1 MASTY
6 QLFPRTNFLIH
17 VISIS
22 GVKSVNIAKK
32 VADLLISLNYD
43 IVRFSANIVKG
54 NQSNH
59 NSKSDGQQMPWR
71 WELKIKP
78 IKQLEVRENVTDQ
91 VVIGLR
97 FVSDWSREWREFSGR
112 CDWRIKSRYLACQ
125 KSAIFAGNQIRR
137 DRRINSPNMSSA

>member
-1 MASTY
+1 
-6 QLFPRTNFLIH
+6 
-17 VISIS
+17 
-22 GVKSVNIAKK
+22 
-32 VADLLISLNYD
+32 
-43 IVRFSANIVKG
+43 
-54 NQSNH
+54 
-59 NSKSDGQQMPWR
+59 MPWR

-137 DRRINSPNMSSA
+137 DRRINSPNMSSAQETSWQLFDKVKQTIVICQWRA